1 MNAVKTSGGL
11 RERLFN
17 AAYNAKKQA
26 ILNGNLFINQHVLCF
41 FGSTRLLSFL
51 YSFKCYS
58 FAIKILFA
66 VSLTLSK
73 FTCKTL
79 EGKVLSILMHFF
91 IGRNE

>member
-41 FGSTRLLSFL
+41 LGLRGFFHSYILSNVIPSQLKSRLPL
-51 YSFKCYS
+51 
-58 FAIKILFA
+58 A
-66 VSLTLSK
+66 
-73 FTCKTL
+73 
-79 EGKVLSILMHFF
+79 
-91 IGRNE
+91 